1 MILNNRQQ
9 ITRKDFMMKR
19 FWMIYYGIAILANVV
34 AAIVFREHVHI
45 SWHSL
50 FPIGYIALM
59 LFYAFFAPS
68 KKAAE
73 VLAQSY
79 EDARIKWGHS
89 LDDPPLPSAEEI
101 WQANIKKEII
111 ISKIFF
117 AFVPPVFFFVC
128 FFSNLAKILSGLFL
142 LAAVIVHM
150 LFLLYFLKEE
160 IRIHNL
166 ELQKKRKEQEEK
178 ESQGKWK

>member
-1 MILNNRQQ
+1 
-9 ITRKDFMMKR
+9 MMKR

-50 FPIGYIALM
+50 FPIGYSSLM

-73 VLAQSY
+73 VLAQRC
-79 EDARIKWGHS
+79 EDARIIWGQP

-101 WQANIKKEII
+101 WQYNRKMDTTT
-111 ISKIFF
+111 SKIYF
-117 AFVPPVFFFVC
+117 AFVPPIFFFVC

-142 LAAVIVHM
+142 FSAMIVHI
-150 LFLLYFLKEE
+150 LFLCYLAKED
-160 IRIHNL
+160 IRIQNL
-166 ELQKKRKEQEEK
+166 ETEKKRKEQEEK
-178 ESQGKWK
+178 ESLGKWK

>member
-1 MILNNRQQ
+1 
-9 ITRKDFMMKR
+9 MKR
-19 FWMIYYGIAILANVV
+19 FFWIYYGIAILANVV
-34 AAIVFREHVHI
+34 AMIVFHENIHI

-50 FPIGYIALM
+50 FPIGYSSLM

-73 VLAQSY
+73 ILTQSW
-79 EDARIKWGHS
+79 ENSRIKWGYP
-89 LDDPPLPSAEEI
+89 LDDPPLPSVEEM
-101 WQANIKKEII
+101 WQATIKDEII
-111 ISKIFF
+111 NSRISF
-117 AFVPPVFFFVC
+117 AFVPPIFFFIC

-142 LAAVIVHM
+142 LAATIAHVTYLWYSSIEDT
-150 LFLLYFLKEE
+150 KK
-160 IRIHNL
+160 HNL